1 MSVLAPINKIIE
13 CSTVDGPG
21 TRTSVF
27 VQRCNIH
34 CLYCH
39 NPETQNLCFNC
50 GKCVKSCPSH
60 ALSFDESN
68 RVIYNES
75 KCLSCDTCIS
85 ICPNKASPKV
95 RYLSAEE
102 VYHLIEKNIP
112 FIRGVTVSGGEC
124 SLYPEFL
131 LELFRLCKKD
141 RLSCLLDS
149 NGMVDFS
156 IYPELMSLTDG
167 VMLDIKSWDNDIY
180 QKLTG
185 YDNNI
190 VKKNLSY
197 LDSIDKIEELRIVVL
212 PDYVD
217 YYRCID
223 GIKETVK
230 KTNISKLKLK
240 LIRFRKNGVKGV
252 LKDTP
257 SPSDA
262 LINDIRKYAEEKG
275 FQKIEI
281 R

>member
-1 MSVLAPINKIIE
+1 M
-13 CSTVDGPG
+13 
-21 TRTSVF
+21 
-27 VQRCNIH
+27 
-34 CLYCH
+34 
-39 NPETQNLCFNC
+39 
-50 GKCVKSCPSH
+50 
-60 ALSFDESN
+60 
-68 RVIYNES
+68 
-75 KCLSCDTCIS
+75 
-85 ICPNKASPKV
+85 
-95 RYLSAEE
+95 
-102 VYHLIEKNIP
+102 
-112 FIRGVTVSGGEC
+112 SGGEC

-223 GIKETVK
+223 GIKETIK
-230 KTNISKLKLK
+230 KTSISTLKLK
-240 LIRFRKNGVKGV
+240 LIKFRKNGVKGV

-262 LINDIRKYAEEKG
+262 LMNDIRKYAEEKG

>member
-1 MSVLAPINKIIE
+1 MSVVAPINKIIE

-27 VQRCNIH
+27 VQQCNIH

-39 NPETQNLCFNC
+39 NPETQNLCSNC
-50 GKCVKSCPSH
+50 GICVKSCPSH

-68 RVIYNES
+68 KVIYNES
-75 KCLSCDTCIS
+75 KCLNCDTCIS

-131 LELFRLCKKD
+131 IELFRLCKKD

-156 IYPELMSLTDG
+156 LYPKLMSLTDG

-180 QKLTG
+180 QRLTG

-223 GIKETVK
+223 GIIETIK
-230 KTNISKLKLK
+230 KTNISKTKLK
-240 LIRFRKNGVKGV
+240 LIKFRKNGVKGV
-252 LKDTP
+252 LKDTF

-262 LINDIRKYAEEKG
+262 LMNDLRKYAEEKG
-275 FQKIEI
+275 FKYIEI